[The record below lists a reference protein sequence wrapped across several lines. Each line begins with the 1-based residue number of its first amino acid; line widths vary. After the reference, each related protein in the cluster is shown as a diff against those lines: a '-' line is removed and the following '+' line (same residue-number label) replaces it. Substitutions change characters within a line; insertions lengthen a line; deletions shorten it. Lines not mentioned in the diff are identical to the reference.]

1 MISIC
6 IPIYNF
12 DCTDLIKS
20 LYNQI
25 ENKKVQIEIILMDDG
40 SNETQLKKLENIDKY
55 CRFYALEQNVGR
67 AKIRNLLAKKATYQ
81 NLLFIDGD
89 SAIISNDFIADYL
102 KIIENQPNIQVI
114 CGGSIYQTKPPSKD
128 FILRWEYSRKR
139 EGKTAKQLKEQPYKS
154 FTTNNFII
162 KKALFQ
168 SIQFDERI
176 DGYGHEDTLLG
187 FRLMELNSRIL
198 HVNNPVLNQD
208 LDTNRLFLDKT
219 EESIHNLIEIDHFL
233 GGNKAFRSLV
243 PLLKTY
249 HKLKSIGFSWMLT
262 FARKLFYTQIR
273 LSLEK
278 GGVNLFFFDL
288 YRLMQLAKIE
298 QTKKA
303 KYL

>member
-25 ENKKVQIEIILMDDG
+25 ENKKVQVEIILMDDG
-40 SNETQLKKLENIDKY
+40 SNENQRKKLENIDKY

-67 AKIRNLLAKKATYQ
+67 AKIRNLLAKKATHQ

-89 SAIISNDFIADYL
+89 SAIISDNFIANYL

-128 FILRWEYSRKR
+128 FLLRWEYSRKR

-208 LDTNRLFLDKT
+208 LDTNSQFLNKT
-219 EESIHNLIEIDHFL
+219 EESINNLIEIDQFL

-249 HKLKSIGFSWMLT
+249 HKLKSMGFSWMLT

-278 GGVNLFFFDL
+278 GEVNLFFFDL

-298 QTKKA
+298 QAKKVIPI
-303 KYL
+303 